1 MQRFHIRHRR
11 GLTLVELMMVC
22 TLIGLVAGI
31 AVPRAGTMLDALR
44 LSQAS
49 HEVAAA
55 VTLARAA
62 AIRRGAYARLI
73 VDTARGEVRIE
84 AGLDTLHRRSVGAM
98 HRVILRASR
107 DTITYAPNG
116 LGYGVANSTIVI
128 ASGAR
133 AETVTVS
140 RLGRMR
146 RSW

>member
-1 MQRFHIRHRR
+1 MRP
-11 GLTLVELMMVC
+11 GLTLAELLLTC

-31 AVPRAGTMLDALR
+31 AVPRAGAALDAVR
-44 LSQAS
+44 LEQAA

-62 AIRRGAYARLI
+62 AIRRGAYADLI
-73 VDTARGEVRIE
+73 IDDARGALRVVS
-84 AGLDTLHRRSVGAM
+84 GGDTLLARDLRAM
-98 HRVILRASR
+98 HRVALRASR

-116 LGYGVANSTIVI
+116 LGWGIANSTIVVAI
-128 ASGAR
+128 GAR

-140 RLGRMR
+140 RLGRLR